1 MIHLQRFI
9 DRIQG
14 VDARGLRD
22 MNISLADAKG
32 MHAELTQI
40 LLELQTLRQAANTP
54 TSDEVIRVSM
64 DGGSF

>member
-22 MNISLADAKG
+22 MNISLSDAKG

-54 TSDEVIRVSM
+54 ASDEVIRVSM

>member
-54 TSDEVIRVSM
+54 ASDEVIRVSM